1 LLLSII
7 VLLLLF
13 YIIKIKNKL
22 KKIVDFFK
30 KFLILSIE
38 NKKML
43 DNPTR
48 RVIMIKTRQNKGI
61 LYLLAVAL
69 MVAIMSIACKNK
81 PTQAVS
87 FSEAE
92 DSTVVVDPTPTPEP
106 TPEPTPTPEPEPVA
120 PEKPA
125 VPEKPISGLTIDPK
139 GNLRQFDGFT
149 FINKDGGI
157 AKVGG
162 VPYYMEIDGIRFY
175 QGFGPACKGGSYVLL
190 AGGDRA
196 DVKLFANG
204 YVNITRN
211 GKTVQYMLLSK

>member
-1 LLLSII
+1 
-7 VLLLLF
+7 
-13 YIIKIKNKL
+13 
-22 KKIVDFFK
+22 
-30 KFLILSIE
+30 
-38 NKKML
+38 
-43 DNPTR
+43 
-48 RVIMIKTRQNKGI
+48 MIKTRQNKSI

-92 DSTVVVDPTPTPEP
+92 DEIV
-106 TPEPTPTPEPEPVA
+106 EPTPTPTPAPVV
-120 PEKPA
+120 PEKPE
-125 VPEKPISGLTIDPK
+125 VPEEGLKPISGLTINPK
-139 GNLRQFDGFT
+139 GDLRQFNGFT
-149 FINKDGGI
+149 FVNKDGGI
-157 AKVGG
+157 AKVGYQAG
-162 VPYYMEIDGIRFY
+162 VQYYMEFEGGARFY

-196 DVKLFANG
+196 DVKLFADG

>member
-1 LLLSII
+1 
-7 VLLLLF
+7 
-13 YIIKIKNKL
+13 
-22 KKIVDFFK
+22 
-30 KFLILSIE
+30 
-38 NKKML
+38 M
-43 DNPTR
+43 T
-48 RVIMIKTRQNKGI
+48 KTKQNKGI
-61 LYLLAVAL
+61 LYLLAVVIMVAL
-69 MVAIMSIACKNK
+69 MSVACKKK

-139 GNLRQFDGFT
+139 GDLRQFDGFT

-162 VPYYMEIDGIRFY
+162 RPYYMEIDGIRFY
-175 QGFGPACKGGSYVLL
+175 QGSGPACKGGSYVLL
-190 AGGDRA
+190 AGGNRA

>member
-1 LLLSII
+1 
-7 VLLLLF
+7 
-13 YIIKIKNKL
+13 
-22 KKIVDFFK
+22 
-30 KFLILSIE
+30 
-38 NKKML
+38 M
-43 DNPTR
+43 T
-48 RVIMIKTRQNKGI
+48 KTKQNKSI
-61 LYLLAVAL
+61 LYLLAIAL
-69 MVAIMSIACKNK
+69 MVAIMSVACKNK
-81 PTQAVS
+81 PTQAIS

-92 DSTVVVDPTPTPEP
+92 DEIVEPTPTPEP
-106 TPEPTPTPEPEPVA
+106 TPAPVV
-120 PEKPA
+120 PEKPE
-125 VPEKPISGLTIDPK
+125 VPEEGLKPISGLTIDPK

-204 YVNITRN
+204 YVDVTIN
-211 GKTVQYMLLSK
+211 GKTVQYALQSK

>member
-1 LLLSII
+1 
-7 VLLLLF
+7 
-13 YIIKIKNKL
+13 
-22 KKIVDFFK
+22 
-30 KFLILSIE
+30 
-38 NKKML
+38 M
-43 DNPTR
+43 T
-48 RVIMIKTRQNKGI
+48 KTKQNKSI
-61 LYLLAVAL
+61 LYLLAIAL
-69 MVAIMSIACKNK
+69 MVAIMSVACKNK

-204 YVNITRN
+204 YVNVTRN
-211 GKTVQYMLLSK
+211 GKTVQYALQSK

>member
-1 LLLSII
+1 
-7 VLLLLF
+7 
-13 YIIKIKNKL
+13 
-22 KKIVDFFK
+22 
-30 KFLILSIE
+30 
-38 NKKML
+38 M
-43 DNPTR
+43 T
-48 RVIMIKTRQNKGI
+48 KTKQNKGI

-92 DSTVVVDPTPTPEP
+92 DEIVEPTPTPEPTPAPTPTPEP

-175 QGFGPACKGGSYVLL
+175 QGSGPACKGGSYVLL
-190 AGGDRA
+190 SGGNRA

>member
-1 LLLSII
+1 
-7 VLLLLF
+7 
-13 YIIKIKNKL
+13 
-22 KKIVDFFK
+22 
-30 KFLILSIE
+30 
-38 NKKML
+38 M
-43 DNPTR
+43 T
-48 RVIMIKTRQNKGI
+48 KTKQNKGI
-61 LYLLAVAL
+61 LYLLAVVIMVAL
-69 MVAIMSIACKNK
+69 MSVACKKK

-92 DSTVVVDPTPTPEP
+92 DSTVVVA
-106 TPEPTPTPEPEPVA
+106 PTPTPEPEPVA

>member
-1 LLLSII
+1 MLLSII

-43 DNPTR
+43 VNPTR
-48 RVIMIKTRQNKGI
+48 RVIMTKTKQNKGI
-61 LYLLAVAL
+61 LYLLAVVIMVAL
-69 MVAIMSIACKNK
+69 MSVACKKK

-106 TPEPTPTPEPEPVA
+106 TPGPTPTPEPEPVA

-196 DVKLFANG
+196 DVKLFADG

>member
-1 LLLSII
+1 
-7 VLLLLF
+7 
-13 YIIKIKNKL
+13 
-22 KKIVDFFK
+22 
-30 KFLILSIE
+30 
-38 NKKML
+38 M
-43 DNPTR
+43 T
-48 RVIMIKTRQNKGI
+48 KTKQNKGI
-61 LYLLAVAL
+61 LYLLAVIIMVAL
-69 MVAIMSIACKNK
+69 MSVACKNK
-81 PTQAVS
+81 PTQAAS

-92 DSTVVVDPTPTPEP
+92 NEIVEP
-106 TPEPTPTPEPEPVA
+106 TPEPAPEPTPTPEPVA

-139 GNLRQFDGFT
+139 GDLRQFDGFT

>member
-1 LLLSII
+1 
-7 VLLLLF
+7 
-13 YIIKIKNKL
+13 
-22 KKIVDFFK
+22 
-30 KFLILSIE
+30 
-38 NKKML
+38 
-43 DNPTR
+43 
-48 RVIMIKTRQNKGI
+48 MIKTRQNKSI

-87 FSEAE
+87 FSEVE
-92 DSTVVVDPTPTPEP
+92 DETVVVVPTPTPE
-106 TPEPTPTPEPEPVA
+106 EGL
-120 PEKPA
+120 
-125 VPEKPISGLTIDPK
+125 KPISGLTIDPK

-211 GKTVQYMLLSK
+211 GKTVQYALQSKNR

>member
-1 LLLSII
+1 
-7 VLLLLF
+7 
-13 YIIKIKNKL
+13 
-22 KKIVDFFK
+22 
-30 KFLILSIE
+30 
-38 NKKML
+38 M
-43 DNPTR
+43 T
-48 RVIMIKTRQNKGI
+48 KTKQNKGI
-61 LYLLAVAL
+61 LYLLAVVIMVAL
-69 MVAIMSIACKNK
+69 MSVACKKK

-175 QGFGPACKGGSYVLL
+175 QGFGPACKGGSYVLF
-190 AGGDRA
+190 ADRNRA

-204 YVNITRN
+204 YINVTIN
-211 GKTVQYMLLSK
+211 GKTVQYALQSK

>member
-1 LLLSII
+1 
-7 VLLLLF
+7 
-13 YIIKIKNKL
+13 
-22 KKIVDFFK
+22 
-30 KFLILSIE
+30 
-38 NKKML
+38 M
-43 DNPTR
+43 T
-48 RVIMIKTRQNKGI
+48 KTKQNKGI
-61 LYLLAVAL
+61 LYLLAVIIMVAL
-69 MVAIMSIACKNK
+69 MSVACKKK

-190 AGGDRA
+190 AGGNRA

-204 YVNITRN
+204 YVDVTIN
-211 GKTVQYMLLSK
+211 GKTVQYALQSK

>member
-1 LLLSII
+1 
-7 VLLLLF
+7 
-13 YIIKIKNKL
+13 
-22 KKIVDFFK
+22 
-30 KFLILSIE
+30 
-38 NKKML
+38 M
-43 DNPTR
+43 T
-48 RVIMIKTRQNKGI
+48 KTKQNKGI
-61 LYLLAVAL
+61 LYLLAVIIMVAL
-69 MVAIMSIACKNK
+69 MSVACKKK

-139 GNLRQFDGFT
+139 GDLRQFDGFT

-162 VPYYMEIDGIRFY
+162 RPYYMEIDGIRFY
-175 QGFGPACKGGSYVLL
+175 QGSGPACKGGSYVLL
-190 AGGDRA
+190 SGGNRA

>member
-1 LLLSII
+1 
-7 VLLLLF
+7 
-13 YIIKIKNKL
+13 
-22 KKIVDFFK
+22 
-30 KFLILSIE
+30 
-38 NKKML
+38 M
-43 DNPTR
+43 T
-48 RVIMIKTRQNKGI
+48 KTKQNKGI
-61 LYLLAVAL
+61 LYLLAVVIMVAL
-69 MVAIMSIACKNK
+69 MSVACKKK

-92 DSTVVVDPTPTPEP
+92 DSTVVVAPTLTPEP